1 MSHVVGATIKMIL
14 RMMTMKLTNKKVR
27 ITCTNCHGYCQFD
40 YGDHL
45 PTFRGDRGTD
55 CEECK
60 GTGYLWLNK
69 DKGTE

>member
-1 MSHVVGATIKMIL
+1 
-14 RMMTMKLTNKKVR
+14 MKLTNKKVR